1 MGRFYTPLLLLF
13 CFAIATTQAWL
24 SQHRFGRTTY
34 IWIGMS
40 LLGLVVSYFGAIAVM
55 ILLIF
60 AFRLDV
66 LQNSQQ
72 ATIAVAPTAI
82 IFVINLITSQWLIF
96 REIASRPILQAS
108 LNVILGMGTW
118 LLLSLWIFRYED
130 VALALPLFVVL
141 LVGLGAGVGGII
153 HIILN
158 SSMI

>member
-13 CFAIATTQAWL
+13 CFAIAITQAWL
-24 SQHRFGRTTY
+24 CQRRFDRTTY

-40 LLGLVVSYFGAIAVM
+40 LLGLFVSYFGASAVM

-72 ATIAVAPTAI
+72 AALAVAPTAI

-96 REIASRPILQAS
+96 REIARRPIRQAS

-141 LVGLGAGVGGII
+141 LVVLGAGVGGII

-158 SSMI
+158 

>member
-40 LLGLVVSYFGAIAVM
+40 LLGVVVAFLGAIA
-55 ILLIF
+55 IWFLLISL
-60 AFRLDV
+60 FRLDV
-66 LQNSQQ
+66 LQNTQQ
-72 ATIAVAPTAI
+72 AMIAGYPTAI

-118 LLLSLWIFRYED
+118 LLLSQWIFRYED
-130 VALALPLFVVL
+130 VALGLPLFIVLSVV
-141 LVGLGAGVGGII
+141 LGAGVGGII
-153 HIILN
+153 HKMLN
-158 SSMI
+158 SWMM